1 MAETLVYRA
10 IADPTRR
17 RILDLLR
24 EQDGM
29 RASDIAQQFDQITR
43 IAVSKHLQ
51 TLKEA
56 RLVVLASSE
65 DGRERIYQLNPQPLQ
80 EIQQW
85 LRSYEEYWQQKLE
98 TLKSLAEESAE
109 DD

>member
-24 EQDGM
+24 KQDGM

-51 TLKEA
+51 TLREA
-56 RLVVLASSE
+56 RLVVLASSK

-98 TLKSLAEESAE
+98 TLKSLAEESTE